1 MPAVGLP
8 RIEIALRLSAEK
20 PCLNLAL
27 RAEGSLTSRHS
38 ELGFII
44 ISLGESPQV
53 KDRAVSNTLA
63 DQLTQRRRRL
73 APRSQQV
80 ATTQQVPE

>member
-1 MPAVGLP
+1 MPAVEFP
-8 RIEIALRLSAEK
+8 HIEIALRLWVEK
-20 PCLNLAL
+20 PCPTLAL

-38 ELGFII
+38 ELGF